1 MKPIDLVGKEFF
13 LFKKYVFQNA
23 NLQLIFLATLIFFF
37 FTTITQTEQH
47 DQSSEYEFYW
57 HQWRGPTS
65 NGIAPRSNNPPI
77 EWSEQQNIL
86 WKLEIPGEG
95 HASPIIWKDQIFILT
110 STPIEV
116 EKKEQSIENEDGD
129 TSFFGIP
136 LEQF

>member
-13 LFKKYVFQNA
+13 LFKQYVFRDA
-23 NLQLIFLATLIFFF
+23 NLQLIFLATLIFLL

-47 DQSSEYEFYW
+47 NQSSDYELYW

-65 NGIAPRSNNPPI
+65 NGIAPRSNNPPL

-110 STPIEV
+110 STPTEIEN
-116 EKKEQSIENEDGD
+116 KEQPVENGNGD
-129 TSFFGIP
+129 TDYFGKP
-136 LEQF
+136 